1 MIRLGTVEWHR
12 KPYYIIMHIST
23 QQPMANDA
31 VAVAL
36 AHRADEARPG
46 HVNDVRER
54 SRWHSGTR
62 SALRMLAAAAAEG
75 SKDDVKSLYIASAPS
90 DAGLARVAA
99 VQDPMFWNRAGVN
112 EHLEEAKR
120 QLLAQHKAPEGQ
132 SKRDQQQAN
141 RSWDSVLDWL
151 DVELANFA
159 KTKVEL

>member
-1 MIRLGTVEWHR
+1 MG
-12 KPYYIIMHIST
+12 
-23 QQPMANDA
+23 
-31 VAVAL
+31 
-36 AHRADEARPG
+36 G
-46 HVNDVRER
+46 HGGLNILPQKSWNVY
-54 SRWHSGTR
+54 
-62 SALRMLAAAAAEG
+62 SAKNR
-75 SKDDVKSLYIASAPS
+75 
-90 DAGLARVAA
+90 ARVAA